1 MFTNKGAK
9 IGENDMMSE
18 DEKHIA
24 DNQKESAIN
33 NLARLMNE
41 FVNEMEE
48 HPVEIITR
56 TTRNMHDLLKTQCS
70 KCRMLRVMVRDKNA
84 MCPETPEKPCS
95 FTNNMLYPKGDEVLL
110 YGYYFP
116 DYQSSN
122 NLRNINTQQLRVQPA
137 LKHSSSSLSSKPDVT
152 SLFPHIG
159 QIVRERP
166 PNYKFDSEK
175 SADLTYQPLTLHGY
189 PLDKP
194 RPSASLDKNQGSDS
208 DQRIGK
214 RDVDGQNPGK
224 RGGREK
230 GAVNKAKLPGWFAE
244 IDKLDQSYVMRA
256 ALYLYEFVG
265 CVWYQQR
272 SVEEIRQ
279 RLKKGI
285 LY

>member
-214 RDVDGQNPGK
+214 RDAIEKKEKSGRGRKPGSLNLPK
-224 RGGREK
+224 MPFWFDRCDRLD
-230 GAVNKAKLPGWFAE
+230 KA
-244 IDKLDQSYVMRA
+244 YVRMA
-256 ALYLYEFVG
+256 ALVLYERMG
-265 CVWYQQR
+265 YVWYEKM
-272 SVEEIRQ
+272 SAEALEEKYKI
-279 RLKKGI
+279 GI
-285 LY
+285 FY